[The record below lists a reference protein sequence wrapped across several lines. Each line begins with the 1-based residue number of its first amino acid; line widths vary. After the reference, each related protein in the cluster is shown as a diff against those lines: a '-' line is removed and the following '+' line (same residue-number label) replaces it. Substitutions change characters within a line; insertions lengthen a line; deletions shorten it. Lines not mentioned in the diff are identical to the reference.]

1 MRTWLNHSEKCNK
14 KLSNPKLSDV
24 LSKKRDIVKAR
35 RQEFDKACQSKI
47 NASDR
52 VDDGKSGGKRKA
64 EGIGSQPQR
73 RRLGVGNVELNPDT
87 SYGAVTI
94 GMNIP

>member
-1 MRTWLNHSEKCNK
+1 LNHSEKCNK
-14 KLSNPKLSDV
+14 KPGNPKLSNV

-47 NASDR
+47 KASDR
-52 VDDGKSGGKRKA
+52 VDDGKGGGKRKA

-73 RRLGVGNVELNPDT
+73 RRLSVGNVELNPNT
-87 SYGAVTI
+87 NYRPVTI